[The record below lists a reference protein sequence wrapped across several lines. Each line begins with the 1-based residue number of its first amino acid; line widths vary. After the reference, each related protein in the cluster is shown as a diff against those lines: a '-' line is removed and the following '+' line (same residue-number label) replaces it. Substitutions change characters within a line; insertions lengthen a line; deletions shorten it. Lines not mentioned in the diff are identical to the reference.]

1 MYPLKS
7 VRLRPESGQPGH
19 VRISLIAWCS
29 VFVLGLLPVLAHGQ
43 INVVTWHYNNGRT
56 GANTNETRLTPANVG
71 STQTFGKL
79 FSQPVDGFIAGQP
92 LYLSGVTIPGK
103 GVHNAVYVAT
113 NNDTVYAFDADSAS
127 GATAEPL
134 WMTSIL
140 TYSPPG
146 AIPVPITVT
155 GGFNTTGFTQHGIIS
170 TPVIDPSTNTMYVV
184 ADTYENQLVMHRLHA
199 LDVRTG
205 QEVLGGPTTI
215 AATYTLN
222 GVVTTFQGQYQM
234 QRPGLLLANG
244 HIYVGFGSNCCN
256 RPPTQGW
263 VMSYN
268 ATTLQQEGAYTVE
281 PGANYAA
288 IWQHGAAL
296 SADSSGYIYG
306 GTGEGPYTLGTNLSE
321 SVFKLAQTGTSL
333 ILTDWFTPYNHL
345 FLSVDDDDMA
355 DGVLV
360 IPDHGGT
367 YPHELV
373 AASKAKTVYVL
384 NRDNMG
390 QLCDTCTAGDTQI
403 VQEFDLPFGET
414 GFPAYWNRMVY
425 FTPPINPI
433 QAYALNTDT
442 GMLSLSAQSASMPGA
457 GHPFVTSHGTS
468 NGVLW
473 TNNGS
478 SVMALNAVT
487 LQSIYDTNQAAN
499 QRDKLPVLVHFPMPI
514 VANGKLFVG
523 TTINLVVY
531 GLLPTMA
538 ATGGSGQTGV
548 VATVLPSS
556 LKVRATD
563 SYSGAGIPGL
573 TVTFSDGGKGGSF
586 GNRTGRTDATGT
598 ISTTYTLP
606 TRSGSLT
613 ITATATG
620 KGYKP
625 VSLLET
631 AVAGRVTALFKDGGS
646 NQTAPVLTTLPIPL
660 SVIARDRYSN
670 AVPGVSVTFSDGGA
684 GGSFSTNPIITNAQ
698 GLASVSYTTGT
709 RSGQVFI
716 TASASG
722 VTSNAFDETVT
733 AGRAA
738 AIAVQSGNN
747 QVGPVSTL
755 LPHPLV
761 SKVTDQFGNPVR
773 GVLVHYSD
781 GARGG
786 SFSANPVTTDSQ
798 GNASVGYTTPPTV
811 GTVTIHATVSGVT
824 TPATFTETAR

>member
-1 MYPLKS
+1 
-7 VRLRPESGQPGH
+7 
-19 VRISLIAWCS
+19 
-29 VFVLGLLPVLAHGQ
+29 
-43 INVVTWHYNNGRT
+43 
-56 GANTNETRLTPANVG
+56 
-71 STQTFGKL
+71 L
-79 FSQPVDGFIAGQP
+79 FSQPVDGFVAGQA

-103 GVHNAVYVAT
+103 GVHNVVYVAT
-113 NNDTVYAFDADSAS
+113 QHDSVYAFDADSAS
-127 GATAEPL
+127 GPNANPL

-140 TYSPPG
+140 SYSPQG
-146 AIPVPITVT
+146 ATSVPISVT
-155 GGFNTTGFTQHGIIS
+155 GGHGITGFTERGITS
-170 TPVIDPSTNTMYVV
+170 TPVIDPATNTMYVV
-184 ADTYENQLVMHRLHA
+184 ADTYENHAVVHRLHA
-199 LDVRTG
+199 LDVRSG
-205 QEVLGGPTTI
+205 EEVMGGPTTI
-215 AATYTLN
+215 AATFTVN
-222 GVVTTFQGQYQM
+222 GNTYSFQDHYQTN
-234 QRPGLLLANG
+234 RPGLLLVNG
-244 HIYVGFGSNCCN
+244 HVYIGWGGPGYNTFE
-256 RPPTQGW
+256 QGW

-268 ATTLQQEGAYTVE
+268 ATTLQQEGAFDVE
-281 PGANYAA
+281 PGAYYASV
-288 IWQHGAAL
+288 WQHGAAL
-296 SADSSGYIYG
+296 SADSSGHVYAE
-306 GTGEGPYTLGTNLSE
+306 TGEGFYVPGLNLSE
-321 SVFKLAQTGTSL
+321 TVFKLGQVGSTL
-333 ILTDWFTPYNHL
+333 NLVDYFTPYNHL
-345 FLSVDDDDMA
+345 FLSQDDDDMA

-390 QLCDTCTAGDTQI
+390 QLCDTCTTGDMQI

-414 GFPAYWNRMVY
+414 GFPAYWNGMVY

-442 GMLSLSAQSASMPGA
+442 GMLSLVAQSASLPGA
-457 GHPFVTSHGTS
+457 GHPFVTSSGTS

-487 LQSIYDTNQAAN
+487 LQSIYNTNQAAN

-523 TTINLVVY
+523 TTVSLVVY
-531 GLLPTMA
+531 GVLPAMA

-548 VATVLPSS
+548 VMTALPSP
-556 LKVRATD
+556 LKVRVTD
-563 SYSGAGIPGL
+563 SYSGVGISG
-573 TVTFSDGGKGGSF
+573 VAVAFSDGGKGGSF
-586 GNRTGRTDATGT
+586 DNQTGMTDATGT
-598 ISTTYTLP
+598 VSTTYTLP
-606 TRSGSLT
+606 TKSGSLT

-620 KGYKP
+620 TGYKP
-625 VSLLET
+625 ASLLET
-631 AVAGRVTALFKDGGS
+631 AVAGPVTALLKNSGS
-646 NQTAPVLTTLPIPL
+646 NQTAPIQTTLPIPL
-660 SVIARDRYSN
+660 SVIAKDRYSN
-670 AVPGVSVTFSDGGA
+670 LVAGVSVTFSDGGA
-684 GGSFSTNPIITNAQ
+684 GGSFSTNPIITNPQ
-698 GLASVSYTTGT
+698 GLASVSYTTST

-722 VTSNAFDETVT
+722 VTSNAFNETVI
-733 AGRAA
+733 AGPAA

-773 GVLVHYSD
+773 GVSVNYSD

-786 SFSANPVTTDSQ
+786 SFSINPVTTDSQ

-811 GTVTIHATVSGVT
+811 GTVTIHARVSGVT